1 MQKHMHINV
10 GYCMPVGWIAR
21 VSVNWTH
28 YGLLKIKFA
37 VLLLEHGPPQQCHT
51 ISDHRIPGG
60 TMSPSSP
67 SVASWGV
74 GVDDTVL
81 HSLATTGNGR
91 DCTTVLGGFS
101 RGNCIPG

>member
-1 MQKHMHINV
+1 VLTLTHAKIGKNGKGNRYSCKHGILKHVKLIYQFKAGNV
-10 GYCMPVGWIAR
+10 YRSQP
-21 VSVNWTH
+21 
-28 YGLLKIKFA
+28 
-37 VLLLEHGPPQQCHT
+37 
-51 ISDHRIPGG
+51 DHRIPGG

-81 HSLATTGNGR
+81 HSLASTGNGR